1 MKYNFGGLCLCFNK
15 WLFLILYSIFFPPM
29 KELESFQRCFFAVW
43 EIQCSF
49 VLFFFFL
56 LFYYF
61 WMPSEAGG
69 KNKKRKQEMEENEN
83 SGEVEKESWLK

>member
-49 VLFFFFL
+49 VLFFFL

>member
-15 WLFLILYSIFFPPM
+15 WLFLILYSIFSPHERVGELPEMFLCSLRNPM
-29 KELESFQRCFFAVW
+29 FFCLV
-43 EIQCSF
+43 
-49 VLFFFFL
+49 FFFL

-83 SGEVEKESWLK
+83 SGEVEKES